1 LVTHAD
7 TKALEEIEDQI
18 GRVIAEVVMRMG
30 LNWLPFRPSQRTM
43 HPMVK
48 AVVADP
54 DPLEACEQST
64 GIENSVRGGFADG
77 FGTVESGAWM

>member
-1 LVTHAD
+1 MTHAD
-7 TKALEEIEDQI
+7 AKAVEKLEDQI

-30 LNWLPFRPSQRTM
+30 LNRLPFRPSRRTM

-54 DPLEACEQST
+54 DPLEACERST
-64 GIENSVRGGFADG
+64 GKEDSVRGGFAD
-77 FGTVESGAWM
+77 

>member
-1 LVTHAD
+1 MTHAD
-7 TKALEEIEDQI
+7 TKAVEKLEDQI

-30 LNWLPFRPSQRTM
+30 LNRLPFRPSRRTM

-54 DPLEACEQST
+54 DPLEACERSA
-64 GIENSVRGGFADG
+64 GKVDSVQGGFAD
-77 FGTVESGAWM
+77 